1 MSSRMPKDE
10 VKQEIVKYVQLLETN
25 YTATI
30 KDLRQSVEQA
40 KKASRKANFERVT
53 EVATKGEYES
63 LFVECIEETRK
74 MIMKRRLKN
83 EILNSKKLE
92 QIDQTSQEAKDFEA
106 SLLKLAE
113 MAKARV
119 KIADFT
125 AQDKTNMLELFV
137 NNEKTLLRFYEILFP
152 HRAGPN
158 AGMGVS

>member
-1 MSSRMPKDE
+1 
-10 VKQEIVKYVQLLETN
+10 
-25 YTATI
+25 
-30 KDLRQSVEQA
+30 
-40 KKASRKANFERVT
+40 
-53 EVATKGEYES
+53 
-63 LFVECIEETRK
+63 

-137 NNEKTLLRFYEILFP
+137 NNEKTLLRIYEILFP

-158 AGMGVS
+158 AGMGVSNQMLADAGNTYGQNAVRALSRGTNRSSVNAAAAMTATDS